1 MSTQPRPAPLS
12 LGPADDSLDLRYYA
26 HLMWRG
32 RALIVTSALV
42 SLAVGVLVAYLQTPE
57 YRAAAMVQ
65 IEPPTPTFLSVTD
78 ALVGGGNYWQNADFY
93 NTQFKVLRSKG
104 LGQKV
109 VDKLKLKD
117 RPPFK
122 DDPDQGGLFMSHVS
136 IDPVPESR
144 LVLIQVTH
152 EDPKEAALWAN
163 TLAELY
169 IDQSVSQRV
178 DSARKAYDWLQE
190 RLAATQQAM
199 REAQDRLFKS
209 YQTQDLFVPEG
220 SVSAVSA
227 SITKLNEDHIAAQAR
242 RIALEAALKQADQMR
257 AGGQSLDTVPQVAAD
272 AVVVSLNGQL
282 TTLDLDLSRLKE
294 KYREAHPEVQKIQ
307 AQIDQVRKARN
318 ERATQIVAGLR
329 AEYAQL
335 QKRESELRAAI
346 DAQKAQAATQSRKGA
361 ELEALRKEADSSK
374 NLYEVLLQ
382 KLNETDI
389 AASIRNNNVSVV
401 ERASAPLSPVRPEKK
416 KIAALALVLGLIL
429 GVGLV
434 LGRDYFDN
442 TVKDPEEM
450 ERYLHL
456 DLLAAVP
463 RYDESSVHLVTE
475 AYQNLRTSLIF
486 ARKEETGQVVLLT
499 STAPQEGKT
508 TTLVN
513 IAKLLASSGEKT
525 VVLDFDLRRAQL
537 HARLGL
543 TREPGITNFFVKH
556 EDLDSLVRPTRI
568 PNLFALTAGPL
579 PPNPPALLARR
590 AMADFLDHLRR
601 HFEWILVDSPPLA
614 SVTDALLVA
623 RHADMTVFIV
633 QHNKIDKKVV
643 KRQVTALRKAT
654 PNLLGAVLNA
664 VDLKTKGYYYY
675 YYQQDTGAAGKSPAG
690 AGKAKGKSAPSEKAP
705 VPVSK

>member
-1 MSTQPRPAPLS
+1 VATVSPPAHGITPGES
-12 LGPADDSLDLRYYA
+12 SLDVRFYA
-26 HLMWRG
+26 HLLWRG
-32 RALIVTSALV
+32 RALIATTALV
-42 SLAVGVLVAYLQTPE
+42 SLAVGLLVAYLQTPE

-93 NTQFKVLRSKG
+93 NTEFKVLRSKG
-104 LGQKV
+104 LGEKV
-109 VDKLKLKD
+109 VEKLKLKD
-117 RPPFK
+117 RSPFK
-122 DDPDQGGLFMSHVS
+122 EALDPGGLFMSHVS

-152 EDPKEAALWAN
+152 HNPVEAALWAN
-163 TLAELY
+163 TLADVY
-169 IDQSVSQRV
+169 VDQTVAKRV
-178 DSARKAYDWLQE
+178 EAARKAYDWLQE
-190 RLAATQQAM
+190 RLAATQQTM

-257 AGGQSLDTVPQVAAD
+257 ARGQSLDTVPQVAAD
-272 AVVVSLNGQL
+272 ALVVNLNGQL
-282 TTLDLDLSRLKE
+282 TSLDLELSRLKE
-294 KYREAHPEVQKIQ
+294 KFREAHPEVQKVQ
-307 AQIDQVRKARN
+307 VQIDQVRKAKN
-318 ERATQIVAGLR
+318 ERATQIVGGLR

-335 QKRESELRAAI
+335 QRRESELRAAI

-361 ELEALRKEADSSK
+361 ELDALRKESESSK

-389 AASIRNNNVSVV
+389 AASIRNNNVSLV
-401 ERASAPLSPVRPEKK
+401 ERAAAPLWPVRPEKK
-416 KIAALALVLGLIL
+416 KIATLALFLGLL
-429 GVGLV
+429 AGVALV
-434 LGRDYFDN
+434 LGRDFLDN
-442 TVKDPEEM
+442 TIKDPEEM

-463 RYDESSVHLVTE
+463 RYDESTVHLVTE

-486 ARKEETGQVVLLT
+486 ARREEGGQVVLIT

-537 HARLGL
+537 HSRLGL
-543 TREPGITNFFVKH
+543 TREPGVTNFFVKH
-556 EDLDSLVRPTRI
+556 EELDTLIRPTRVA
-568 PNLFALTAGPL
+568 NLFALTAGPL

-590 AMADFLDHLRR
+590 AVAELFEHLRR
-601 HFEWILVDSPPLA
+601 QFEWVLVDSPPLA

-623 RHADMTVFIV
+623 RHADVVTYVV
-633 QHNKIDKKVV
+633 QHNKMDKKLV
-643 KRQVTALRKAT
+643 KRNVTALRKAT

-664 VDLKTKGYYYY
+664 VDVQAKGYYYY
-675 YYQQDTGAAGKSPAG
+675 YYQHDTGTTGKTTPA
-690 AGKAKGKSAPSEKAP
+690 AKGPTAVAARK
-705 VPVSK
+705 

>member
-1 MSTQPRPAPLS
+1 MATLGATAPPSPAGES
-12 LGPADDSLDLRYYA
+12 SVDLRFYA
-26 HLMWRG
+26 HLLWRG
-32 RALIVTSALV
+32 RALIATT
-42 SLAVGVLVAYLQTPE
+42 AVVGLGVGLLVAYLQTPE

-93 NTQFKVLRSKG
+93 NTEFKVLRSKG
-104 LGQKV
+104 MGEKV
-109 VDKLKLKD
+109 VDGLKLKD
-117 RPPFK
+117 RAPFK
-122 DDPDQGGLFMSHVS
+122 DAPDPGALFMRHVS

-152 EDPKEAALWAN
+152 QDPREAALWAN
-163 TLAELY
+163 TLADVY
-169 IDQSVSQRV
+169 IDQSVAKRV
-178 DSARKAYDWLQE
+178 ESARKAYDWLQE
-190 RLAATQQAM
+190 RLAATQNSM

-227 SITKLNEDHIAAQAR
+227 SITKLNEDHIEAQAR
-242 RIALEAALKQADQMR
+242 RIALEAALKQADQMSR
-257 AGGQSLDTVPQVAAD
+257 RGQSLDAVPQVAVD
-272 AVVVSLNGQL
+272 ALVANLNNQL
-282 TTLDLDLSRLKE
+282 ATLNLDLSRLKE
-294 KYREAHPEVQKIQ
+294 KYREAHPEVQKVQ
-307 AQIDQVRKARN
+307 AQIDQIR
-318 ERATQIVAGLR
+318 RAKNDRASQIVAGLR

-335 QKRESELRAAI
+335 QRRETELRAAI
-346 DAQKAQAATQSRKGA
+346 DAQKAQATSQSRKAA
-361 ELEALRKEADSSK
+361 ELEGLRKESDSSK

-389 AASIRNNNVSVV
+389 AASIRNNNVSLV
-401 ERASAPLSPVRPEKK
+401 ERASPPLYPVRPEKR
-416 KIAALALVLGLIL
+416 KIAGLALVLGLVL

-434 LGRDYFDN
+434 LGRDFLDN
-442 TVKDPEEM
+442 TVKDPDEM

-463 RYDESSVHLVTE
+463 RYDESTVHLVTE

-486 ARKEETGQVVLLT
+486 ARKDEGGQVVLVT

-525 VVLDFDLRRAQL
+525 LVVDFDLRRAQL
-537 HARLGL
+537 HSRLGL
-543 TREPGITNFFVKH
+543 TREPGVTSFFVKH
-556 EDLDSLVRPTRI
+556 EDLDTLIRPTRV

-590 AMADFLDHLRR
+590 AVADLFEHLRR
-601 HFEWILVDSPPLA
+601 HFEWVLVDSPPLA

-623 RHADMTVFIV
+623 RHADVAAYVV
-633 QHNKIDKKVV
+633 QHNKIDKKLV
-643 KRQVTALRKAT
+643 KRNVTALRKAT

-664 VDLKTKGYYYY
+664 VDVKAKGYYYY
-675 YYQQDTGAAGKSPAG
+675 YYQHDTGTPGKGAPASKPKGPTPVAARK
-690 AGKAKGKSAPSEKAP
+690 
-705 VPVSK
+705 